1 MSEPAKPH
9 TVVDTVGQ
17 ASYRRWN
24 PSLRSKTVQ
33 DPNCLFCRI
42 VAGEIPA
49 DIVHETE
56 RTISFRDIAP
66 KAPVH
71 VLVIPRDHV
80 ASLGAAGDDHGPLL
94 GELMLAARDV
104 AAKEGLSDS
113 GFRTVLNTGA
123 DGGQEVMH
131 VHAHVLGGRSLTWP
145 PG

>member
-1 MSEPAKPH
+1 MH
-9 TVVDTVGQ
+9 
-17 ASYRRWN
+17 
-24 PSLRSKTVQ
+24 

-42 VAGEIPA
+42 VAGEIPSEV
-49 DIVHETE
+49 VHETE
-56 RTISFRDIAP
+56 RTIAFRDIAP

-71 VLVIPRDHV
+71 VLVIPRDHMS
-80 ASLGAAGDDHGPLL
+80 SLGDAGDDDGPLL

-131 VHAHVLGGRSLTWP
+131 VHAHVLGGRALTWP

>member
-1 MSEPAKPH
+1 MH
-9 TVVDTVGQ
+9 D
-17 ASYRRWN
+17 
-24 PSLRSKTVQ
+24 PS
-33 DPNCLFCRI
+33 CLFCRI

-49 DIVHETE
+49 DVVHETE
-56 RTISFRDIAP
+56 RTIAFRDIAP

-80 ASLGAAGDDHGPLL
+80 VSLGAAEDDHATLF

-104 AAKEGLSDS
+104 AAKEGLTES
-113 GFRTVLNTGA
+113 GFRTVLNSGR

-131 VHAHVLGGRSLTWP
+131 VHAHVLGGRALTWP